1 MGTAVYE
8 TIKAS
13 RDLPSPTGVTLEIL
27 RLASDEKSTIK
38 ELASVVETDP
48 ALASRML
55 KLVNSPFAGLP
66 RQIASIERA
75 VGLLG
80 QRTITGLAL
89 SFSLVSDHRRG
100 PCRGFGYDA
109 FWSESL
115 ACAVA
120 AKHIVQFIKGFAPD
134 EVFTCGLVSQIGRLA
149 FATAFPDTYTD
160 AIKKIVEGDYVALA
174 KAEYAVFGID
184 HPRLACELMRDWHL
198 PDLFRE
204 AVLLQHSPDDN
215 RESAKTRS
223 VQLAKVL
230 HMSGLIARVLT
241 CKDVDHGA
249 LADLSKASDALGIA
263 AAQLNDTINV
273 ISVEWREAGR
283 TFSVTTRDV
292 PPAETIYAQAAELRG
307 AHGASP
313 CRNIPATG
321 DESLLSGTE
330 TIHVLVVDRD
340 PDVRALLVTYLSGAG
355 YAVVQ
360 ASNGEEALQ
369 IMLTDGPPIVITGL
383 EMPNMDGLSLC
394 RAIRTH
400 PGVAFTYVI
409 LSTAR
414 DASED
419 TIVEALDAGADTVLT
434 KPFRRKELLARLR
447 AAERIAKLQLDLD
460 SRRREVHKYNAEMEI
475 ANAKLASAND
485 DLVRMATTDELTGL
499 VNRREA
505 LHRLAQEWASA
516 ERNHTPLAI
525 ILLDI
530 DRFKMCNDTYG
541 HAAGDAVL
549 RETAEVIRRTGR
561 FEETVCRIGGEEFVV
576 LCPQTDERHAA
587 ICAERIRKAVE
598 AHVVHFGDVAL
609 QVTVSLGVAERNA
622 QTQSPDALLRSADK
636 ALYAAKHAGR
646 NTVCVA
652 SQCSAAANTSSSG
665 APTATPKEVVAA
677 SSSK

>member
-1 MGTAVYE
+1 MGAAVYE

-27 RLASDEKSTIK
+27 RLASDKKSTMQ
-38 ELASVVETDP
+38 ELSSLIEADP
-48 ALASRML
+48 ALASRVL
-55 KLVNSPFAGLP
+55 KLVNSPFAGMP

-80 QRTITGLAL
+80 PRTITGLAL
-89 SFSLVSDHRRG
+89 SFSLISGHGKG
-100 PCRGFGYDA
+100 PCRGFDYGA

-115 ACAVA
+115 ARAVA
-120 AKHIVQFIKGFAPD
+120 AKHIAQSIRGFAPD

-149 FATAFPDTYTD
+149 FATAFPDTYAD
-160 AIKKIVEGDYVALA
+160 AIKEAVEGDHIALA

-184 HPRLACELMRDWHL
+184 HPRLAAELMRDWHL

-204 AVLLQHSPDDN
+204 AVLLQNLPDEN
-215 RESAKTRS
+215 RAGAKTRS

-230 HMSGLIARVLT
+230 HTSGLIAGVLT
-241 CKDVDHGA
+241 CKDVAHA
-249 LADLSKASDALGIA
+249 VLSDLSKAFGALGMA
-263 AAQLNDTINV
+263 EAQLTYAIDAIGT
-273 ISVEWREAGR
+273 EWRGAGQM
-283 TFSVTTRDV
+283 FSVATRDV
-292 PPAETIYAQAAELRG
+292 PPAATIYAQAVELRG
-307 AHGASP
+307 AQRALPGGSTLA
-313 CRNIPATG
+313 AG
-321 DESLLSGTE
+321 DENLLSGTE
-330 TIHVLVVDRD
+330 TIRVLVVDHD
-340 PDVRALLVTYLSGAG
+340 PDVRVLLATYLSGAG

-360 ASNGEEALQ
+360 ASDGKEALQ
-369 IMLTDGPPIVITGL
+369 FLLADGPPIVITGL

-414 DASED
+414 DAGED
-419 TIVEALDAGADTVLT
+419 KIVEALDAGADNVLT
-434 KPFRRKELLARLR
+434 KPFRRNELLARLR

-460 SRRREVHKYNAEMEI
+460 AQRREVHKYNAEMEI

-516 ERNHTPLAI
+516 ERNRAPLAI
-525 ILLDI
+525 ISLDI
-530 DRFKMCNDTYG
+530 DLFKGFNDTYG

-549 RETAEVIRRTGR
+549 KETAEAMRRTLR
-561 FEETVCRIGGEEFVV
+561 LEETVCRIGGEEFLV
-576 LCPQTDERHAA
+576 LCPQTDEQHAA
-587 ICAERIRKAVE
+587 ICAERIRRAVE
-598 AHVVHFGDVAL
+598 AHIVRFHDVAL

-622 QTQSPDALLRSADK
+622 QTQTPDDLLRSADK

-646 NTVCVA
+646 NAVVIA
-652 SQCSAAANTSSSG
+652 SKCTAAANTSSSG
-665 APTATPKEVVAA
+665 ARVEKPKAVIAA
-677 SSSK
+677 PSSK